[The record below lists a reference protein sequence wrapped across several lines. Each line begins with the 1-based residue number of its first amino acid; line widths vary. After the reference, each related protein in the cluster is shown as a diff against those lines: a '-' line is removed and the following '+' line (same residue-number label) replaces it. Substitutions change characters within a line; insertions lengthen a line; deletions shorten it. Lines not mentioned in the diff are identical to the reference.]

1 LEFAKDIVD
10 RREGG
15 REKRR
20 LFRFGFEELRRDK
33 VWELLNWDVR

>member
-1 LEFAKDIVD
+1 MVITLV

-20 LFRFGFEELRRDK
+20 LLRRRLEEVRRDK
-33 VWELLNWDVR
+33 VWELLNWDLR